1 MISSSVMFERACAR
15 MMRRLFV
22 LYVLLVLSV
31 ASARAATLEES
42 AKAEGEVVLYSSLNN
57 EQIVTLVDAFKKKYP
72 FTKPS
77 FYRGTSERVLQRAA
91 TEAKAGRFAV
101 DVVTAAGFQLQL
113 MKDWGLTQ
121 RFVPPEA
128 SAYDPGFKDPEGHWI
143 NVHSLLNSMAYNTQL
158 VRPND
163 APKKYEDLLAPRWK
177 GRIGVNLQDP
187 EWYVN
192 LQRRWGKEKARN
204 YIKALAAQQPGVRDG
219 HNITAQLLAAGEFHA
234 VSNTYAH
241 IAARIKGQGGPVQ
254 YVFDEPVITYVH
266 PIALVKAAP
275 HPSAGKLLMSF
286 ILSPEGQR
294 MLRDQGRIPS
304 HRDIDP
310 QVFSLRNVKL
320 YASDP
325 RLAKEYGPAGE
336 EMRAIFGAR

>member
-1 MISSSVMFERACAR
+1 MTMVRQ
-15 MMRRLFV
+15 LFV
-22 LYVLLVLSV
+22 LCVLLVLLV
-31 ASARAATLEES
+31 ATASAATVEDAARAEA
-42 AKAEGEVVLYSSLNN
+42 EVVLYSSLNN
-57 EQIVTLVDAFKKKYP
+57 EQIVTLVEAFKKNYP
-72 FTKPS
+72 SIKPS
-77 FYRGTSERVLQRAA
+77 FYRATSERVLQRTA

-113 MKDWGLTQ
+113 MKELGLTQ
-121 RFVPPEA
+121 SFTPLDA
-128 SAYDPGFKDPEGHWI
+128 SAYDAGFKDPDGHWI

-158 VRPND
+158 VRPNE

-177 GRIGVNLQDP
+177 GRIGVNVQDP

-192 LQRRWGKEKARN
+192 LQRRWGKEKARS
-204 YIKALAAQQPGVRDG
+204 YLKALAAQQPGIRDG

-234 VSNTYAH
+234 VTNTYAH

-275 HPSAGKLLMSF
+275 HPNAGKLLISF
-286 ILSPEGQR
+286 ILSVEGQR
-294 MLRDQGRIPS
+294 MLRDQGRIPG
-304 HRDIDP
+304 HRDVDP

-320 YASDP
+320 HASDP
-325 RLAKEYGPAGE
+325 RFAKEYGPAGE
-336 EMRAIFGAR
+336 EMRAILGAR

>member
-1 MISSSVMFERACAR
+1 MQLLV
-15 MMRRLFV
+15 LFV
-22 LYVLLVLSV
+22 LVVLS
-31 ASARAATLEES
+31 ATTARAATLEDS
-42 AKAEGEVVLYSSLNN
+42 TKTEGEVVLYSSLNN

-72 FTKPS
+72 NIKPS
-77 FYRGTSERVLQRAA
+77 FYRGTSDRVLQRAV
-91 TEAKAGRFAV
+91 TESKAGRFAV
-101 DVVTAAGFQLQL
+101 DVVTSAGFQIQL
-113 MKDWGLTQ
+113 MKESGLTQ

-128 SAYDPGFKDPEGHWI
+128 SFYNEGFKDPDGHWV

-158 VRPND
+158 VKPHE

-177 GRIGVNLQDP
+177 GRLGVNVQDP

-204 YIKALAAQQPGVRDG
+204 FLKALAAQQPGVRDG

-234 VSNTYAH
+234 VTNTYAH

-254 YVFDEPVITYVH
+254 YIFDEPVITYVH
-266 PIALVKAAP
+266 PIALMKAAP
-275 HPSAGKLLMSF
+275 HPNAGKLLISF
-286 ILSPEGQR
+286 ILSVEGQR

-304 HRDIDP
+304 HRDVDP

-320 YASDP
+320 QASDP
-325 RLAKEYGPAGE
+325 RLAKEYSAAGDE
-336 EMRAIFGAR
+336 IRAIFGAR

>member
-1 MISSSVMFERACAR
+1 
-15 MMRRLFV
+15 MRLLVLFV
-22 LYVLLVLSV
+22 LVVLS
-31 ASARAATLEES
+31 AAFARAATLEDS
-42 AKAEGEVVLYSSLNN
+42 AKTEGEVVLYSSLNN

-72 FTKPS
+72 NIKPS
-77 FYRGTSERVLQRAA
+77 FYRGTSDRVLQRAV
-91 TEAKAGRFAV
+91 TESKVGRFAV
-101 DVVTAAGFQLQL
+101 DVVTSAGFQIQL
-113 MKDWGLTQ
+113 MKESGLTQ
-121 RFVPPEA
+121 RFVPTEA
-128 SAYDPGFKDPEGHWI
+128 SFYNEGFKDPDGHWV

-158 VRPND
+158 VKPHE

-177 GRIGVNLQDP
+177 GRLGVNVQDP

-204 YIKALAAQQPGVRDG
+204 FLKALAAQHPGVRDG

-266 PIALVKAAP
+266 PIALMKAAP
-275 HPSAGKLLMSF
+275 HPNSGKLLMSF
-286 ILSPEGQR
+286 ILSVEGQR
-294 MLRDQGRIPS
+294 MLREQGRMPS
-304 HRDIDP
+304 HRDVDP

-320 YASDP
+320 QASDP
-325 RLAKEYGPAGE
+325 RLAKEYSAAGD